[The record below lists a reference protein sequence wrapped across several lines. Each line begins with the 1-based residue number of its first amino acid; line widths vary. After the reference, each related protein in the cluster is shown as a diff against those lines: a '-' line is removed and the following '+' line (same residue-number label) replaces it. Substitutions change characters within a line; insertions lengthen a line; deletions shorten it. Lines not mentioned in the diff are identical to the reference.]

1 MSNVPP
7 AAPRRRALYQQAI
20 DQEFI
25 VPGYD
30 HDHDDPMGPAI
41 GIFKGLALVIVLG
54 VALGLAV
61 YFAVK
66 GIATP

>member
-7 AAPRRRALYQQAI
+7 AAPRRRAIYQQAI

-30 HDHDDPMGPAI
+30 HDDDDGIAMMGVWR
-41 GIFKGLALVIVLG
+41 GLAIVLVLG
-54 VALGLAV
+54 VVLGLAV
-61 YFAVK
+61 YFVVK